1 MIAGDYNTSL
11 SVIDRTSCQK
21 ISKDLKELNNITE
34 WDNWHLLTTCLISAE
49 CTLFSSTYGTGP
61 RQSILL
67 AIWQAIQTKRIKAIK
82 GNFMTIIELIL

>member
-34 WDNWHLLTTCLISAE
+34 
-49 CTLFSSTYGTGP
+49 
-61 RQSILL
+61 
-67 AIWQAIQTKRIKAIK
+67 
-82 GNFMTIIELIL
+82 